1 MLPGDRDFSQ
11 MASLKNLSDLSPRV
25 QGHLVRVYSTLA
37 SMMGTSAA
45 GSLLSIYG
53 YFYMNPLFAALAS
66 FVCIIAL
73 VILKPSERNQ
83 QLRFLLLFLF
93 SLTNG
98 ISAAPLIAQTIMFY
112 PGVLPV
118 ALTSTSLS
126 FLSFTLCALLST
138 RRSYIFLGGFLGT
151 ALTSLSVLGLSN
163 IFLHNSGLDTLILY
177 AGLLVF
183 GGYVIYDTQLIVERA
198 DRNSSDV
205 VSDSLLLFTDLISLF
220 YRIVEVLSRQKDDER
235 RKRRY

>member
-83 QLRFLLLFLF
+83 QLRFFAF
-93 SLTNG
+93 
-98 ISAAPLIAQTIMFY
+98 ISAPLIAQTVMFY

-163 IFLHNSGLDTLILY
+163 IFLHNSGLDTFILY